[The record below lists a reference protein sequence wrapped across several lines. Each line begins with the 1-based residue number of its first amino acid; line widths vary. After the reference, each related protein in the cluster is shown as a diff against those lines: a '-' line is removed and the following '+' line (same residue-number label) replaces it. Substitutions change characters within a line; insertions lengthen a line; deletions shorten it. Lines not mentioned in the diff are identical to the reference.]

1 MKKKIIHTIAFE
13 IKQNGK
19 SLFKTDPIAFGS
31 PAEKESAGNVLKELK
46 TTYSSEIYSIS
57 KFITD
62 TEIREYS
69 VK

>member
-19 SLFKTDPIAFGS
+19 SLFKTESIAFGS
-31 PAEKESAGNVLKELK
+31 PVEKENAGNVLKNLK
-46 TTYSSEIYSIS
+46 TIFDSNMYSIS